1 MIFKDVIIG
10 ATSSDVVPIN
20 KIELQARVG
29 NGVDLNDSVIQ
40 QCLHSFKENVTYRYA
55 YVKVQFKCENG
66 ICYFDDEPVISSSLP
81 RVFGDSKE
89 VFLLSVTSGIGID
102 KLISKAT
109 IQNSTTSYFL
119 DAVASAGIES
129 YIDYV
134 TKMICNDLNVTKRFS
149 PGYGDFPI
157 EFQQYLLKR
166 VSAKENLGIILSD
179 DYLMIPTKS
188 ITAVIGIK

>member
-10 ATSSDVVPIN
+10 ATESNLVPIN

-29 NGVDLNDSVIQ
+29 NGVDLNDYTLQ
-40 QCLHSFKENVTYRYA
+40 QCLRSFNENATYRYA
-55 YVKVQFKCENG
+55 YAKVQFKYENG
-66 ICYFDDEPVISSSLP
+66 ICYFDGEPVISSSLSK
-81 RVFGDSKE
+81 VLKDSKE
-89 VFLLSVTSGIGID
+89 VILLFVTSGIGID
-102 KLISKAT
+102 KLIAKAT
-109 IQNSTTSYFL
+109 IQNSIMSYFI
-119 DAVASAGIES
+119 DAVASACIES
-129 YIDYV
+129 YMDYV
-134 TKMICNDLNVTKRFS
+134 SKMICDGLNVTKRFS

-166 VSAKENLGIILSD
+166 ISAKEKLGIILSD